1 MYLFA
6 ISIELA
12 LIFIF
17 EEGLQL
23 GGAVNIAGLTCLGK
37 AGAIVTVINAVML
50 GGVIYVTIILVRGAE
65 RRLEYYKPIIRR
77 CWWCSEISPTPR
89 GNTLGCC

>member
-17 EEGLQL
+17 EEGWQL

-50 GGVIYVTIILVRGAE
+50 GGVIYVTIILVRGMSISGL
-65 RRLEYYKPIIRR
+65 LEKL
-77 CWWCSEISPTPR
+77 ETPR
-89 GNTLGCC
+89 SLKELLR

>member
-17 EEGLQL
+17 EEGWQL

-37 AGAIVTVINAVML
+37 AGAIVTVINAVRL
-50 GGVIYVTIILVRGAE
+50 GGVIYVTIILVSGMSISGL
-65 RRLEYYKPIIRR
+65 LEKLETARSLKELLR
-77 CWWCSEISPTPR
+77 
-89 GNTLGCC
+89 

>member
-17 EEGLQL
+17 EEGWQL

-37 AGAIVTVINAVML
+37 AGAIVTVINAVRL
-50 GGVIYVTIILVRGAE
+50 GGVIYVTIILVRGMSISGL
-65 RRLEYYKPIIRR
+65 LEKLETARSLKELLR
-77 CWWCSEISPTPR
+77 
-89 GNTLGCC
+89 